1 MNACSNLPPLFIP
14 PPPEGADSRPQAC
27 MRVANKVAIIAL
39 AVICVA
45 AAAGLILG
53 ATILTG
59 GVFPLAVAGVAIS
72 TCLLMKIGAACLATG
87 VLTRVVY
94 HCLPAHK
101 LAEEQHTVSVLAE
114 EQHTVSVLES
124 VIQSLQK
131 SQFEDQWLTQAGV
144 DAYLTPEEK
153 TQVIEQIKKGLKSG
167 YGIPADLDPKQIQTL
182 QNAILLRKGFIS
194 QDTKEL
200 KNMLEQSLAPIKETL
215 FNLQKADPNNL
226 ILKELLPDTDEGNST
241 STTWKQYKADRDAI
255 DQIIEGR
262 IDFPEGGSAILQKAK
277 LVCQWKSSVIETSSQ
292 IRLAYATN
300 AILTM
305 QGLIKHLDA
314 MIDMEGN
321 KNETVKDLLT
331 PLSTNI
337 QKLFAA
343 DQDSPSKKI
352 NHLAEKIQDL
362 ATYYSPPNSNI
373 NGTIEG
379 IVELGILA
387 ESMTEAQDD
396 IAQNV
401 PQFSTHQTY
410 DPESTTTSKDQRL
423 QKIIKILED
432 DMNRRF
438 IPNTNSRE
446 LSLKVNN
453 QPYGIDLSD
462 IRKDDPERQLKQ
474 NSLAKEKVTELDNHI
489 KTLLKD
495 SIAGLS
501 AEEQE
506 RKTLLILEQLHQG
519 SFTDIQFQLLA
530 RFGLTLG
537 TQQSVS
543 IHLFVKDKQIFVTHT
558 ATFEEQRDNPED
570 PSGNPKLTGKFFY
583 GTSTQNLPY
592 RPEKYTI
599 ETGYLP
605 DKVTTT

>member
-1 MNACSNLPPLFIP
+1 MNACGNLPPLFIP
-14 PPPEGADSRPQAC
+14 PSPEGADSRAQAC

-101 LAEEQHTVSVLAE
+101 LAEEQHTVSVPE
-114 EQHTVSVLES
+114 SVSVLES
-124 VIQSLQK
+124 VIKSLQEWECK
-131 SQFEDQWLTQAGV
+131 EQCLTQAGV

-153 TQVIEQIKKGLKSG
+153 TQVIEQINQGLKSVKSDN
-167 YGIPADLDPKQIQTL
+167 GIPADWDTKQIQTL
-182 QNAILLRKGFIS
+182 QQGILIL
-194 QDTKEL
+194 KEL
-200 KNMLEQSLAPIKETL
+200 ISEDTEKLKEMLDQSSPTIKPAL
-215 FNLQKADPNNL
+215 LDLQRDYPDNL
-226 ILKELLPDTDEGNST
+226 IVKELLPDTDQGNST
-241 STTWKQYKADRDAI
+241 STTRKQYEGDRDAI
-255 DQIIEGR
+255 DQIIKGLR
-262 IDFPEGGSAILQKAK
+262 TFPQDASAILQKAN

-314 MIDMEGN
+314 MIRMEGN
-321 KNETVKDLLT
+321 KSETVEGLLT

-337 QKLFAA
+337 QSLFAA
-343 DQDSPSKKI
+343 DRNPPSKTI
-352 NHLAEKIQDL
+352 NDLAEQIQAL
-362 ATYYSPPNSNI
+362 ATHYSPQKSDP

-379 IVELGILA
+379 IATLGILA
-387 ESMTEAQDD
+387 EAMKKAQDD

-401 PQFSTHQTY
+401 PQFSTHRTY
-410 DPESTTTSKDQRL
+410 DPESTETSKDQRL
-423 QKIIKILED
+423 QKIIKVLED

-453 QPYGIDLSD
+453 QTYGINLSAID
-462 IRKDDPERQLKQ
+462 QGDPQRQLMQKE
-474 NSLAKEKVTELDNHI
+474 LAKEKVTELDNHI
-489 KTLLKD
+489 KTLLED
-495 SIAGLS
+495 STAGLS

-506 RKTLLILEQLHQG
+506 RKTLLILDQLQQG
-519 SFTDIQFQLLA
+519 SFTDIQFQLTA
-530 RFGLTLG
+530 RFGSRVG
-537 TQQSVS
+537 TQESIS
-543 IHLFVKDKQIFVTHT
+543 IHLFVKDKQIFVTHK
-558 ATFEEQRDNPED
+558 ATFEEQRDNRE
-570 PSGNPKLTGKFFY
+570 NPKLTGKFFY
-583 GTSTQNLPY
+583 ATSTQNLSNP
-592 RPEKYTI
+592 PEKYTI

-605 DKVTTT
+605 

>member
-101 LAEEQHTVSVLAE
+101 LAEEQHTVSVL
-114 EQHTVSVLES
+114 ES

-153 TQVIEQIKKGLKSG
+153 TQVIEQIKKGLKNVKSG
-167 YGIPADLDPKQIQTL
+167 DLIPADWDPKQIQTL
-182 QNAILLRKGFIS
+182 QKAIVSLKEFIS
-194 QDTKEL
+194 QDTREL
-200 KNMLEQSLAPIKETL
+200 KNMLEQSLTPIKETL
-215 FNLQKADPNNL
+215 FNLQKAYPDNL
-226 ILKELLPDTDEGNST
+226 ILKELLPDTDQGNST
-241 STTWKQYKADRDAI
+241 STTWEQYQADRDTI
-255 DQIIEGR
+255 DPIIKKLT
-262 IDFPEGGSAILQKAK
+262 DFPEGGSAILQKAK
-277 LVCQWKSSVIETSSQ
+277 LVCQSKSSVIETSSQ

-321 KNETVKDLLT
+321 KNETVKDLLR

-337 QKLFAA
+337 QSLFAA
-343 DQDSPSKKI
+343 DQDPPSKKI
-352 NHLAEKIQDL
+352 NDLAEKIQDL
-362 ATYYSPPNSNI
+362 ARHYSPPQSNK

-379 IVELGILA
+379 IVQLGILA
-387 ESMTEAQDD
+387 EAMKKAQDD

-401 PQFSTHQTY
+401 PHFCTHQTY

-423 QKIIKILED
+423 EKIIKILED

-438 IPNTNSRE
+438 IPNTNSRAF
-446 LSLKVNN
+446 SLKVDN

-462 IRKDDPERQLKQ
+462 ILKDDPERQLKQ
-474 NSLAKEKVTELDNHI
+474 NSRTKEKVTELDNHI

-506 RKTLLILEQLHQG
+506 RKTLLILEQLQQG
-519 SFTDIQFQLLA
+519 SFTDIQSQLLA
-530 RFGLTLG
+530 RFGLTVG

-570 PSGNPKLTGKFFY
+570 PSGTGKFFY

-592 RPEKYTI
+592 RPGKYTI